1 MPKKNEPN
9 KIAND
14 CLVYLENV
22 NEKAKIRITS
32 YEHAKELGYSEAV
45 LLKSLV
51 RGLDITKNDCD
62 KYFVDKELELSKAE
76 NVAPAVVRYTK
87 ATPFQLDKAPADYE
101 TKTRQKQVAP
111 LTAEQ
116 KQLLAFKEAC
126 GKQPLEARLK
136 AAKAF
141 IQAGN
146 SSEFAQTLYALDNT
160 AIEAIIE
167 ELEKEE

>member
-1 MPKKNEPN
+1 MPKKDVPN

-22 NEKAKIRITS
+22 NPKAKIRIRD
-32 YEHAKELGYSEAV
+32 YAHAKELGYTESV
-45 LLKSLV
+45 LTKSLI

-76 NVAPAVVRYTK
+76 NVAPAVARYTK
-87 ATPFQLDKAPADYE
+87 ESPFKLDKAPADYE

-116 KQLLAFKEAC
+116 KQLLALKDSLS
-126 GKQPLEARLK
+126 KLPLENKIK
-136 AAKAF
+136 AAKAM
-141 IQAGN
+141 IEAGN
-146 SSEFAQTLYALDNT
+146 SSELVQTLYGLDNEG
-160 AIEAIIE
+160 IEAIIE